1 MCLVLFI
8 FADCMLAN
16 KVDCEN
22 KILIVYKYDLNLVSG
37 NRRKR
42 IKNINKYHLKA
53 KVYVIVFK

>member
-1 MCLVLFI
+1 
-8 FADCMLAN
+8 MLAN